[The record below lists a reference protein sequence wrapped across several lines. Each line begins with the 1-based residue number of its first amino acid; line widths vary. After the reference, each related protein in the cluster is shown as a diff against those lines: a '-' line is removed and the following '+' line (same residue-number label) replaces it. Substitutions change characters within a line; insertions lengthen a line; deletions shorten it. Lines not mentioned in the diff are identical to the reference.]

1 MLVVACFSLCESLF
15 VCLVCFMVVSRTV
28 VCYANNNRTMSLLS
42 LTIRTLMIVGLVGL
56 LSAALC
62 SYCERLRQRGRPGGL
77 PKLQVVAQRVMALAA
92 LGLMFHL
99 GYHRYFFVCQFTA
112 CKTTATPWLVAFVVA
127 FVIQPVIAFWQSRR
141 YTRQEW
147 LSWLLLG
154 CGAFGLAI
162 VAGKAFCLFCYIA
175 GREWIVR

>member
-1 MLVVACFSLCESLF
+1 M
-15 VCLVCFMVVSRTV
+15 CLVCFMVVSRTV

-42 LTIRTLMIVGLVGL
+42 LTIRTLMIVSLVGL
-56 LSAALC
+56 LSTALC
-62 SYCERLRQRGRPGGL
+62 SYCERLRHRGRPGRQ
-77 PKLQVVAQRVMALAA
+77 PRLQVVAQSLMALSA

-99 GYHRYFFVCQFTA
+99 GHHRYFFVCQFTA

-127 FVIQPVIAFWQSRR
+127 FVIQPVIAFCQSRR
-141 YTRQEW
+141 YTREEW

-154 CGAFGLAI
+154 CGTLVLA
-162 VAGKAFCLFCYIA
+162 VAAGKAYCLLCYIA